1 MCQKVVPAAELR
13 ATGQLVGAG
22 RASPGPCRVSGPVWW
37 KVFGNRVCCD
47 GADICVIAGYW
58 AHSSRWKCFRKHWNE
73 TLTKFAVPL
82 DEFHATRLINNRS
95 DEPLLRELAGV
106 IVSYP
111 MIQ

>member
-1 MCQKVVPAAELR
+1 
-13 ATGQLVGAG
+13 
-22 RASPGPCRVSGPVWW
+22 VSGPVWW